1 MRYIGILFCLT
12 LSNLVQAG
20 VVSTFGSRWDA
31 APRVVAGNERSLD
44 GGLRFSVSGGSFLQF
59 RDQFQWNVTP
69 SVSAFQQAVEQSF
82 SAWTMVD
89 PASGL
94 GTSLSFVP
102 DFATSVASGASF
114 GTLDINGAEIDLV
127 ASNQGTSV
135 LTGLTVV
142 SANGFPVTLTSG
154 VPSYVNSATI
164 QGVDLHLNNNPNA
177 VYSLDVFRRLLSH
190 EIGHAIGLGDVDLDS
205 NLEVD
210 FIDDNFDPND
220 PVNTLTNSW
229 AGLVDPFD
237 PANSVG
243 LSTFTIAPSTFSLN
257 GVDILMES
265 NGVGIGSTNPLSNL
279 FPLTNDDFG
288 TRQYLYPSVTAV
300 PEPGTGGM
308 LIAGLAAGV
317 GWRRRRSRAVK

>member
-89 PASGL
+89 SVSGL

-127 ASNQGTSV
+127 ASNQGTGA

-154 VPSYVNSATI
+154 VSSYANSATI

-177 VYSLDVFRRLLSH
+177 VYSLDVFRRLLTH
-190 EIGHAIGLGDVDLDS
+190 EIGHAIGLGDVDLGG
-205 NLEVD
+205 D

-220 PVNTLTNSW
+220 PVGTLTNSW
-229 AGLVDPFD
+229 AELVDPFD
-237 PANSVG
+237 PANSAG
-243 LSTFTIAPSTFSLN
+243 LSTFSVAPTTFSEN

-265 NGVGIGSTNPLSNL
+265 NGVGIGPTNPLSNL

-300 PEPGTGGM
+300 PEPGTGGI
-308 LIAGLAAGV
+308 LIAGLAAGM